1 MRFAWSVYRP
11 YTYFISVALTFA
23 LAACG
28 GGKTMVESD
37 LGIKGAPDWVNKG
50 TATLND
56 KDGRLFHGVGSA
68 PSMGDDSLQ
77 RSTADDRARAEVARI
92 FSTYMDVVSSDY
104 AAATG
109 SGTKADSDQ
118 SVSRQIKAVT
128 RVNLAGAKIIGRWKE
143 MKTGA
148 VYSLAELDLKHVKDT
163 IQSTQDMNEDLRRY
177 IRRNADN
184 IFDKVAT
191 KEGER

>member
-1 MRFAWSVYRP
+1 MRTARSYRRALA
-11 YTYFISVALTFA
+11 FITLAALSLT

-56 KDGRLFHGVGSA
+56 RDGRLFHGVGSA

-77 RSTADDRARAEVARI
+77 RSTADDRARAEVARV
-92 FSTYMDVVSSDY
+92 FSTYMDVVSNDY

-109 SGTKADSDQ
+109 SGTKADADQ
-118 SVSRQIKAVT
+118 SVSRQVKAVT
-128 RVNLAGAKIIGRWKE
+128 KVNLAGAKIVGRWKDPR
-143 MKTGA
+143 TA
-148 VYSLAELDLKHVKDT
+148 TVYSLAELDLKHVKET
-163 IQSTQDMNEDLRRY
+163 VQNTRDMNEDLRRY
-177 IRRNADN
+177 IQRNADN
-184 IFDKVAT
+184 IFDKVSA
-191 KEGER
+191 KEGK